1 MAQNKVKHAWHSD
14 LGRRESFNVE
24 HVDAFVLHPS
34 SSHALV
40 QHLYTNPAWKI
51 TCEASSLVIF
61 VRSRTECIDGCTEK
75 EPARSREGH
84 MQESGRNP
92 HPHTYRSCSRG

>member
-51 TCEASSLVIF
+51 TCEAPSLVIF
-61 VRSRTECIDGCTEK
+61 VRSASKCIDGRTEK
-75 EPARSREGH
+75 TAREEQG
-84 MQESGRNP
+84 GV
-92 HPHTYRSCSRG
+92 YVGV